1 MNLELTKEQNISMF
15 LDTFV
20 YMDQVNENWKNKSI
34 NYIMEQITTKKLGEL
49 KEDQK
54 VAYDAVRAFISKNPE
69 LGELRVAFQS
79 ETMGEEYIGAK
90 ATAFYSV
97 DENENPV
104 DLYVAYRGTGDMR
117 WYDNG
122 EGLAC
127 VSTPYQE
134 NGSKFFDYVAEN
146 FNNAGGIEDLNV
158 VVTGNSKGGYIAQ
171 FTTLFA

>member
-20 YMDQVNENWKNKSI
+20 YMDQNREEWNKRDI
-34 NYIMEQITTKKLGEL
+34 NYIISKINISKLD
-49 KEDQK
+49 KDQK

-127 VSTPYQE
+127 ISTSYQE
-134 NGSKFFDYVAEN
+134 NGSKGKLIRKN
-146 FNNAGGIEDLNV
+146 HDL
-158 VVTGNSKGGYIAQ
+158 A
-171 FTTLFA
+171 